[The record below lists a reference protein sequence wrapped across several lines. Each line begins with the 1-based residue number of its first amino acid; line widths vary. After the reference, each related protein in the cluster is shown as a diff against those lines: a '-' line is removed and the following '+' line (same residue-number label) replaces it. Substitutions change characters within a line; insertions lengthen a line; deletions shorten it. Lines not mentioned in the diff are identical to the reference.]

1 MNIELLKEELLR
13 DEGLELKP
21 YTDTVGKTT
30 IGVGRNLS
38 DVGITRAE
46 AMHLLEN
53 DIGKASAEL
62 DRVKPSWRDMSD
74 DQQRALVNLTFN
86 MGMPR
91 LQHFK
96 KMWAAL
102 ESGRFA
108 TAADELLNSRY
119 ASQVGDR
126 AKRMAELLELD

>member
-46 AMHLLEN
+46 A
-53 DIGKASAEL
+53 
-62 DRVKPSWRDMSD
+62 
-74 DQQRALVNLTFN
+74 
-86 MGMPR
+86 MPR